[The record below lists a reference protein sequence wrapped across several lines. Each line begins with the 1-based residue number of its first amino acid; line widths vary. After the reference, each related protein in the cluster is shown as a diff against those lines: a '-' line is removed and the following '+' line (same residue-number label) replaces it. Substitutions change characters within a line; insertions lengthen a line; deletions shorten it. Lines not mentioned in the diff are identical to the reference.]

1 MLMLPDYR
9 IRQRDY
15 LLEIAQA
22 ISQELDIDILLKQI
36 LQYSTELL
44 AGQAGLIAL
53 RDEVHGWQVVVTHG
67 FALTENDS
75 LDNLFESIR
84 TKQDPLRK
92 EIPEISKKLK
102 KFIQKTDRGV
112 ATNVGLPLRTKKE
125 VIGVIFIFRDY
136 SSRFSKNDQQLLQNF
151 ANQASI
157 AIQNA
162 KLYAQISDEKERMNA
177 LLDAVADGILIMNP
191 SKRITRVNPTFARL
205 WGEHKENIIHKK
217 HGEIINF
224 YSVAHGMTLEDAEAG
239 GWPLSSTTSFYV
251 EGDLILPDDSFL
263 PVGITYAPLKA
274 KDGNL
279 LSIIASVR
287 DISHFRQAEEL
298 KSTFISVVSHELKT
312 PVALIKGYVSTLR
325 REDASWDRDIV
336 KDSLEVIEEES
347 DRLAELIDN
356 LLDASRIEAG
366 ALAMNASDLSMPLLA
381 EHIAKIFEGQN
392 NSYTFTVDFE
402 NDFPIVLGD
411 ENRLSQVFKNLISN
425 AIKYSTKGGEI
436 KITGWSR
443 KEDVVICVSD
453 DGPGISDQDAPRIF
467 DRFYRAESAMRV
479 HKGAGLGLYL
489 TRAIVEA
496 HQGRIW
502 VDNTYQEGAKI
513 CFSLPKIDK
522 ELI

>member
-9 IRQRDY
+9 VRQRDY

-53 RDEVHGWQVVVTHG
+53 RDEHQGWQMVVTHG
-67 FALTENDS
+67 FSLEEISNLDS
-75 LDNLFESIR
+75 LFETVKTR
-84 TKQDPLRK
+84 QDPLRK
-92 EIPEISKKLK
+92 EIPEISKKLRK
-102 KFIQKTDRGV
+102 LMQSTDRGV

-125 VIGVIFIFRDY
+125 VIGVIFIFRNY
-136 SSRFSKNDQQLLQNF
+136 ASLFSKNDQKLLQNF

-162 KLYAQISDEKERMNA
+162 KLYTQISDEKERMDA

-191 SKRITRVNPTFARL
+191 SKRITRINPTFARL
-205 WGEHKENIIHKK
+205 WGEHKDCILGKK
-217 HGEIINF
+217 HEEIIQF
-224 YSVAHGMTLEDAEAG
+224 YSIEHGMTLEDAEAG
-239 GWPLSSTTSFYV
+239 GWPLSSNTAFYV

-263 PVGITYAPLKA
+263 PVGITYAPLKS

-279 LSIIASVR
+279 MNIIASVR

-325 REDASWDRDIV
+325 RDDATWDRDIV
-336 KDSLEVIEEES
+336 QDSLEVIEEES
-347 DRLAELIDN
+347 DRLAELIEN

-366 ALAMNASDLSMPLLA
+366 ALAMNTIDLSIPTLA
-381 EHIAKIFEGQN
+381 QHIANIFKGQS
-392 NSYTFTVDFE
+392 NSHHFIVDFPE
-402 NDFPIVLGD
+402 NFPVVLGD
-411 ENRLSQVFKNLISN
+411 ENRISQVFKNLISN
-425 AIKYSTKGGEI
+425 AIKYSKYGGEI
-436 KITGWSR
+436 RIDGYVR
-443 KEDVVICVSD
+443 KQDVVICVSD
-453 DGPGISDQDAPRIF
+453 QGPGISDQDAPRIF

-496 HQGRIW
+496 HNGTIW
-502 VDNTYQEGAKI
+502 VDNTYQNGAKI
-513 CFSLPKIDK
+513 CFSLPIA
-522 ELI
+522 E